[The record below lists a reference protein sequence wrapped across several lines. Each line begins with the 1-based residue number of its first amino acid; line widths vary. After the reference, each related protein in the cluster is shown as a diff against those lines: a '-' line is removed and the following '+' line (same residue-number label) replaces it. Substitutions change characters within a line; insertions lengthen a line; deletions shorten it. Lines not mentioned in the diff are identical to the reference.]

1 MDPHLQDPYSVRW
14 NFDVQHSFT
23 PNSEFWNGFRNEIR
37 SKLLAYF
44 SKLKFAD
51 LPETD
56 YANNR
61 LLFNLVFFTVESS
74 AAKSYS
80 ISVFYE
86 KAKTPIVDVS
96 GVTSELVRTP
106 KLLGKGK
113 DVMVLFAK
121 KPELARDPSILKFD
135 QSYFSVERTSPRD
148 AVIFASKL
156 FSLTNANLPQARV
169 SATHDCASL
178 SSQNGFHWI
187 DDFGSITSAR
197 FELINE

>member
-1 MDPHLQDPYSVRW
+1 M
-14 NFDVQHSFT
+14 
-23 PNSEFWNGFRNEIR
+23 
-37 SKLLAYF
+37 
-44 SKLKFAD
+44 
-51 LPETD
+51 
-56 YANNR
+56 
-61 LLFNLVFFTVESS
+61 
-74 AAKSYS
+74 
-80 ISVFYE
+80 
-86 KAKTPIVDVS
+86 
-96 GVTSELVRTP
+96 
-106 KLLGKGK
+106 LLGKGK

-135 QSYFSVERTSPRD
+135 QSYFNVERTSPRD

-169 SATHDCASL
+169 SATHDCALL